1 MSIARLGVDI
11 KASGQKISPEK
22 SMRYLLNLFVFGTK
36 LVWFVNHAS
45 KSNTWISTTV
55 IYEWWE
61 LQLPIEVSRTTSKQ
75 RETIFEELI
84 FET

>member
-1 MSIARLGVDI
+1 MSIAKLGVDI

-36 LVWFVNHAS
+36 LVSFVNHAS
-45 KSNTWISTTV
+45 KSKTWISTTV
-55 IYEWWE
+55 IYILWK

-84 FET
+84 IET